1 MSVADLFL
9 ETLSA
14 FNANRARSLLT
25 ILGIVIGI
33 AAVISMTAIIGG
45 IKGALVG
52 EMGLTQ
58 ARLVMI
64 SCTYGSGLLKSDVED
79 MARDLN
85 DSFEAISPLVFSTSD
100 ISSTKE
106 KARGLVYGTGPEHA
120 SIMGMNFVQGGYFTK
135 TDADSASLVAVI
147 EEMGVKKLFGSTT
160 AQAVGQT
167 VRIGGSE
174 YEIIGV
180 LESTS
185 AEESDNVKVY
195 MPFNTC
201 AQRVAGSANVSE
213 VYALASEEADAEAAA
228 NAAREWLIK
237 RFRIPESEQ
246 ENSLYII
253 TMQSI
258 IDQLNT
264 MMASFQLLMTVVAS
278 ISLVVGGIGIMN
290 MMLTNVTE
298 RIREIAAESARRTS
312 PRHHAAVPARVC
324 LPDAC
329 RRSFRNRF
337 RPFARVR
344 LGWYCRRRPQL
355 GGGRDLDTLH
365 RARHGL
371 VRRGDLRDDRHRVR
385 LLPRSPSR
393 QARSCGVSA
402 LPVETDCP
410 IPSRLHGAVYASP
423 LVASSTVLPS
433 ST

>member
-33 AAVISMTAIIGG
+33 AAVIGMTAIIGG
-45 IKGALVG
+45 VKGALVG

-64 SCTYGSGLLKSDVED
+64 NCNYGSGLLKSDVDD
-79 MARDLN
+79 MARDLD

-100 ISSTKE
+100 VSSTKE
-106 KARGLVYGTGPEHA
+106 KARGLIYGTGPEHA

-174 YEIIGV
+174 YQIIGV

-201 AQRVAGSANVSE
+201 AQRVAGSVNVSE
-213 VYALASEEADAEAAA
+213 VYALASEETDAEAAA

-246 ENSLYII
+246 DDSLYIV

-298 RIREIAAESARRTS
+298 RIREIGLRKALGARRRDITRQFLLES
-312 PRHHAAVPARVC
+312 VCLTLVGGVFGIALGLLLAYGLAGIAGAALSLGEGVTLTPSIGLDTVLFVAAICVMIGIAFGYYPARR
-324 LPDAC
+324 A
-329 RRSFRNRF
+329 
-337 RPFARVR
+337 AR
-344 LGWYCRRRPQL
+344 
-355 GGGRDLDTLH
+355 LD
-365 RARHGL
+365 
-371 VRRGDLRDDRHRVR
+371 
-385 LLPRSPSR
+385 
-393 QARSCGVSA
+393 
-402 LPVETDCP
+402 PVE
-410 IPSRLHGAVYASP
+410 SLHYQ
-423 LVASSTVLPS
+423 
-433 ST
+433 

>member
-298 RIREIAAESARRTS
+298 RIREIGLRKALGARRRDITRQFLLES
-312 PRHHAAVPARVC
+312 VCLTLVGGVFGIALGLLLAYGLAGIAGAALSLGEGVTLTPSIGLDTVLFVAAICVMIGIAFGYYPARR
-324 LPDAC
+324 A
-329 RRSFRNRF
+329 
-337 RPFARVR
+337 AR
-344 LGWYCRRRPQL
+344 
-355 GGGRDLDTLH
+355 LD
-365 RARHGL
+365 
-371 VRRGDLRDDRHRVR
+371 
-385 LLPRSPSR
+385 
-393 QARSCGVSA
+393 
-402 LPVETDCP
+402 PVE
-410 IPSRLHGAVYASP
+410 SLHYQ
-423 LVASSTVLPS
+423 
-433 ST
+433 

>member
-100 ISSTKE
+100 VSSTKE

-298 RIREIAAESARRTS
+298 RIREIGLRKALGARRRDITRQFLLES
-312 PRHHAAVPARVC
+312 VCLTLVGGVFGIALGLLLAYGLAGIAGAALSLGEGVTLTPSIGLDTVLFVAAICVMIGIAFGYYPARR
-324 LPDAC
+324 A
-329 RRSFRNRF
+329 
-337 RPFARVR
+337 AR
-344 LGWYCRRRPQL
+344 
-355 GGGRDLDTLH
+355 LD
-365 RARHGL
+365 
-371 VRRGDLRDDRHRVR
+371 
-385 LLPRSPSR
+385 
-393 QARSCGVSA
+393 
-402 LPVETDCP
+402 PVE
-410 IPSRLHGAVYASP
+410 SLHYQ
-423 LVASSTVLPS
+423 
-433 ST
+433 

>member
-147 EEMGVKKLFGSTT
+147 EEMGVKKLYGSTT

-298 RIREIAAESARRTS
+298 RIREIGLRKALGARRRDITRQFLLES
-312 PRHHAAVPARVC
+312 VCLTLVGGVFGIALGLLLAYGLAGIAGAALSLGEGVTLTPSIGLDTVLFVAAICVMIGIAFGYYPARR
-324 LPDAC
+324 A
-329 RRSFRNRF
+329 
-337 RPFARVR
+337 AR
-344 LGWYCRRRPQL
+344 
-355 GGGRDLDTLH
+355 LD
-365 RARHGL
+365 
-371 VRRGDLRDDRHRVR
+371 
-385 LLPRSPSR
+385 
-393 QARSCGVSA
+393 
-402 LPVETDCP
+402 PVE
-410 IPSRLHGAVYASP
+410 SLHYQ
-423 LVASSTVLPS
+423 
-433 ST
+433 

>member
-64 SCTYGSGLLKSDVED
+64 NCTYGSGLLKSDVED

-100 ISSTKE
+100 VSSTKE
-106 KARGLVYGTGPEHA
+106 KARGLIYGTGPDHA

-298 RIREIAAESARRTS
+298 RIREIGLRKALGARRRDITRQFLLES
-312 PRHHAAVPARVC
+312 VCLTLVGGVFGIALGLLLAYGLAGIAGAALSLGEGVTLTPSIGLDTVLFVAAICVMIGIAFGYYPARR
-324 LPDAC
+324 A
-329 RRSFRNRF
+329 
-337 RPFARVR
+337 AR
-344 LGWYCRRRPQL
+344 
-355 GGGRDLDTLH
+355 LD
-365 RARHGL
+365 
-371 VRRGDLRDDRHRVR
+371 
-385 LLPRSPSR
+385 
-393 QARSCGVSA
+393 
-402 LPVETDCP
+402 PVE
-410 IPSRLHGAVYASP
+410 SLHYQ
-423 LVASSTVLPS
+423 
-433 ST
+433 

>member
-298 RIREIAAESARRTS
+298 RIREIGLRKALGARRRDITRQFLLES
-312 PRHHAAVPARVC
+312 VCLTLVGGVFGIALGLLLAYGLAGLAGAALSLGEGVTLTPTIGVDTVLFVAAICVMIGIAFGYYPARR
-324 LPDAC
+324 A
-329 RRSFRNRF
+329 
-337 RPFARVR
+337 AR
-344 LGWYCRRRPQL
+344 
-355 GGGRDLDTLH
+355 LD
-365 RARHGL
+365 
-371 VRRGDLRDDRHRVR
+371 
-385 LLPRSPSR
+385 
-393 QARSCGVSA
+393 
-402 LPVETDCP
+402 PVE
-410 IPSRLHGAVYASP
+410 SLHYQ
-423 LVASSTVLPS
+423 
-433 ST
+433 

>member
-1 MSVADLFL
+1 MTVADLFL

-298 RIREIAAESARRTS
+298 RIREIGLRKALGARRRDITRQFLLES
-312 PRHHAAVPARVC
+312 VCLTLVGGVFGIALGLLLAYGLAGIAGAALSLGEGVTLTPSIGLDTVLFVAAICVMIGIAFGYYPARR
-324 LPDAC
+324 A
-329 RRSFRNRF
+329 
-337 RPFARVR
+337 AR
-344 LGWYCRRRPQL
+344 
-355 GGGRDLDTLH
+355 LD
-365 RARHGL
+365 
-371 VRRGDLRDDRHRVR
+371 
-385 LLPRSPSR
+385 
-393 QARSCGVSA
+393 
-402 LPVETDCP
+402 PVE
-410 IPSRLHGAVYASP
+410 SLHYQ
-423 LVASSTVLPS
+423 
-433 ST
+433 

>member
-298 RIREIAAESARRTS
+298 RIREIGLRKALGARRRDITRQFLLES
-312 PRHHAAVPARVC
+312 VCLTLVGGVFGIALGLLLAHGLAGIAGAALSLGEGVTLTPTIGVDTVLFVAAICVMIGIAFGYYPARR
-324 LPDAC
+324 A
-329 RRSFRNRF
+329 
-337 RPFARVR
+337 AR
-344 LGWYCRRRPQL
+344 
-355 GGGRDLDTLH
+355 LD
-365 RARHGL
+365 
-371 VRRGDLRDDRHRVR
+371 
-385 LLPRSPSR
+385 
-393 QARSCGVSA
+393 
-402 LPVETDCP
+402 PVE
-410 IPSRLHGAVYASP
+410 SLHYQ
-423 LVASSTVLPS
+423 
-433 ST
+433 

>member
-1 MSVADLFL
+1 M
-9 ETLSA
+9 
-14 FNANRARSLLT
+14 
-25 ILGIVIGI
+25 
-33 AAVISMTAIIGG
+33 
-45 IKGALVG
+45 
-52 EMGLTQ
+52 
-58 ARLVMI
+58 
-64 SCTYGSGLLKSDVED
+64 
-79 MARDLN
+79 
-85 DSFEAISPLVFSTSD
+85 
-100 ISSTKE
+100 
-106 KARGLVYGTGPEHA
+106 
-120 SIMGMNFVQGGYFTK
+120 
-135 TDADSASLVAVI
+135 
-147 EEMGVKKLFGSTT
+147 KKLFGSTT

-180 LESTS
+180 LESTR

-298 RIREIAAESARRTS
+298 RIREIGLRKALGARRRDITRQFLLES
-312 PRHHAAVPARVC
+312 VCLTLIGGVFGIALGLLLAHGLAGIAGAALSLGEGVTLTPTIGVDTVLFVAAICVMIGIAFGYYPARR
-324 LPDAC
+324 A
-329 RRSFRNRF
+329 
-337 RPFARVR
+337 AR
-344 LGWYCRRRPQL
+344 
-355 GGGRDLDTLH
+355 LD
-365 RARHGL
+365 
-371 VRRGDLRDDRHRVR
+371 
-385 LLPRSPSR
+385 
-393 QARSCGVSA
+393 
-402 LPVETDCP
+402 PVE
-410 IPSRLHGAVYASP
+410 SLHYQ
-423 LVASSTVLPS
+423 
-433 ST
+433 